1 MIMIY
6 LIDGMLLRLTG
17 TARVFLILAICG
29 ILGCSD
35 GENVSSGPPVLFD
48 GQIAVSNDADVT
60 IRLVEFEQTR
70 GDLEYHGDMNVR
82 VYPHIRYSLRNELDG
97 GESLIFPGGDQ
108 VSVKF
113 VADVPDP
120 GDPELPLFE
129 NTVNLTVNGNTV
141 VVVKAGGEYS
151 IGPE

>member
-1 MIMIY
+1 MIY
-6 LIDGMLLRLTG
+6 LEVAMLLRLIA
-17 TARVFLILAICG
+17 TARIFLILAIFG

-35 GENVSSGPPVLFD
+35 GENVPSGPSILFD
-48 GQIAVSNDADVT
+48 GEITVSNDADVT

-82 VYPHIRYSLRNELDG
+82 VYPTIRYRLRNEIDG

-129 NTVNLTVNGNTV
+129 NTVNLTVNGSTV
-141 VVVKAGGEYS
+141 IIVKSGGEYN

>member
-1 MIMIY
+1 MIY
-6 LIDGMLLRLTG
+6 LEVAMLLRLIA
-17 TARVFLILAICG
+17 TARIFLILAIFG

-35 GENVSSGPPVLFD
+35 GENVPSGPPILFD
-48 GQIAVSNDADVT
+48 GEITVSNDADVT
-60 IRLVEFEQTR
+60 IRLVEFEQIR

-82 VYPHIRYSLRNELDG
+82 VYPGIRYSLRNEIDG

-120 GDPELPLFE
+120 GDPNRPLFE
-129 NTVNLTVNGNTV
+129 NTVNLTVNGSAV
-141 VVVKAGGEYS
+141 IVVKSGGEYN